1 MADLSAQ
8 GLTTNILIFVASG
21 AVVGVAG
28 AGLARYADEITRRSN
43 LGEALMG
50 IFLLAGVTS
59 LPEIATSF
67 TAARSGDAPLAV
79 NNLLGSVAM
88 QVAVL
93 AIGDMVYG
101 RHALTSVVPDSTVI
115 LQGALNTVLLSL
127 VAVAIIVGDTP
138 LLGAGVWTWA
148 LVVSAVYSFMK
159 LNEADGRKPWV
170 ADIDDEVV
178 TGGRPQADPEASNLT
193 LALKVTASAI
203 AILTAGFLV
212 ARSGEAIANQTA
224 LGSSFM
230 GVVFLALAT
239 SLPEVSTV
247 FSALRRG
254 LQTMAISDILGT
266 NILNVLLL
274 FGVDAVAS
282 GGPVIDRV
290 GNFAAIAALLGVV
303 LTGVFLVGLAERRDR
318 TVLRMG
324 TDSLAV
330 LVLYAGGV
338 TLLYTMKDS

>member
-1 MADLSAQ
+1 LA
-8 GLTTNILIFVASG
+8 FKVA
-21 AVVGVAG
+21 
-28 AGLARYADEITRRSN
+28 
-43 LGEALMG
+43 
-50 IFLLAGVTS
+50 
-59 LPEIATSF
+59 
-67 TAARSGDAPLAV
+67 
-79 NNLLGSVAM
+79 
-88 QVAVL
+88 
-93 AIGDMVYG
+93 
-101 RHALTSVVPDSTVI
+101 
-115 LQGALNTVLLSL
+115 
-127 VAVAIIVGDTP
+127 
-138 LLGAGVWTWA
+138 
-148 LVVSAVYSFMK
+148 
-159 LNEADGRKPWV
+159 
-170 ADIDDEVV
+170 
-178 TGGRPQADPEASNLT
+178 
-193 LALKVTASAI
+193 ASAI

-212 ARSGEAIANQTA
+212 ARSGEAIANQTT

-282 GGPVIDRV
+282 GGPVFDRV
-290 GNFAAIAALLGVV
+290 GNFAAVAALLGVV

-330 LVLYAGGV
+330 LVLYAGGL
-338 TLLYTMKDS
+338 TLLYTMKDA